1 MAKTIIL
8 SIFVLSVLVVMYTT
22 TDFAYGN
29 HMIPE
34 GPVVLDKDFET
45 FTINAEFGDKT
56 TLFVSGYAPRTAQEA
71 VEITVTAPNGNIVSV
86 DQVAVDS
93 DNRYMTEIKTNS
105 ELWTVNGA
113 YVITA
118 HQGPGWLHNFV
129 STNVQVVDGLIADFK
144 INYQA
149 DYGYVTYIQNE
160 PDSNSLIVSINTV
173 VYDVATEI
181 FRGAPRDGTLTI
193 ELPREVIDAKIMD
206 THVDDKF
213 VVLVDGQNTQYEE
226 TIASSMRT
234 LTIPFP
240 YGSNEIK
247 IMGTSVDPVGF
258 FTAVPKSKSL
268 TVPKS
273 GVSAVPEFV
282 VPTVPEFEIDE
293 PQDLQTTE
301 ATSKIPDWVKDTFKW
316 YVEGAISEDELIG
329 SIQFLIKE
337 GIITI

>member
-1 MAKTIIL
+1 MIKTVIL
-8 SIFVLSVLVVMYTT
+8 GIFVLSVLVVMYTT
-22 TDFAYGN
+22 TDLALASPTMREESVSVN
-29 HMIPE
+29 M
-34 GPVVLDKDFET
+34 ET
-45 FTINAEFGDKT
+45 VFTLNAEPLDKT
-56 TLFVSGYAPRTAQEA
+56 TILITGHAPRAAMEP
-71 VEITVTAPNGNIVSV
+71 VELTVTAPNGNMVTI
-86 DQVAVDS
+86 DQASIDS
-93 DNRYMTEIKTNS
+93 NFNYMTEIKINP
-105 ELWTVNGA
+105 ELWNVNGA

-129 STNVQVVDGLIADFK
+129 STNVEVVDGLIANFK
-144 INYQA
+144 INYQV

-173 VYDVATEI
+173 VHDVGTEI

-193 ELPREVIDAKIMD
+193 ELPREVIDAKIMN

-213 VVLVDGQNTQYEE
+213 VVLVDGEDTQYEE

-247 IMGTSVDPVGF
+247 IMGTSVDPTGF
-258 FTAVPKSKSL
+258 FTAVPKSGFF
-268 TVPKS
+268 T
-273 GVSAVPEFV
+273 VPEFV
-282 VPTVPEFEIDE
+282 APTVPEFEIVE

-301 ATSKIPDWVKDTFKW
+301 ATSKIPNWVKDTFKW